1 MAKMIGGVLS
11 KGSGRLGG
19 YVLAVANGQQ
29 VIREY
34 QPNVANPRT
43 SLQRIQR
50 AKMVLAGKLSQITG
64 DDYIIGMAPSKRDR
78 RSEFVRNIIKVAQV
92 TEANGEYVANIQY
105 SDLVFSKG
113 APASYLEA
121 VITSWDQNGLTVLP
135 SWDENID
142 AVMVL
147 AVKYDS
153 LTKRYVSM
161 SSEIVTNSGNAAIL
175 NMGGTIAGD
184 KAIVYCIPLRKKT
197 TSGSATTDGVLGDN
211 SNYEADAQWGA
222 ADTYIHLAS
231 KFIGTKSYE

>member
-92 TEANGEYVANIQY
+92 TETNGEYVANIQY
-105 SDLVFSKG
+105 DDLVFSKG

-153 LTKRYVSM
+153 VTKRYVSI
-161 SSEIVTNSGNAAIL
+161 SSDIVTTSGNAAIL

-197 TSGSATTDGVLGDN
+197 TSGSATTTGVNGDN
-211 SNYEADAQWGA
+211 NNYEADAQWGA

-231 KFIGTKSYE
+231 KFMGTKSYE

>member
-29 VIREY
+29 IIREY

-50 AKMVLAGKLSQITG
+50 AKMVLAGKLSQITA
-64 DDYIIGMAPSKRDR
+64 DEYIIGMAPSKRNR
-78 RSEFVRNIIKVAQV
+78 RSEFVRNIIKAALVV
-92 TEANGEYVANIQY
+92 ESNGEYNANIEY
-105 SDLVFSKG
+105 EDLVFSKG

-135 SWDENID
+135 SWDETID

-153 LTKRYVSM
+153 VTKRYVSI
-161 SSEIVTNSGNAAIL
+161 SSEIVTTSGNAAIL
-175 NMGGTIAGD
+175 NMGGNLAGD
-184 KAIVYCIPLRKKT
+184 KAIVYCVPMRKKT
-197 TSGSATTDGVLGDN
+197 TSGSATTGGVFGGDDD
-211 SNYEADAQWGA
+211 YRADARWGA

-231 KFIGTKSYE
+231 KFIGTKQFE

>member
-29 VIREY
+29 IIREY

-50 AKMVLAGKLSQITG
+50 AKMVLAGKLSQITA

-78 RSEFVRNIIKVAQV
+78 RSEYVRNIIKVAQV
-92 TEANGEYVANIQY
+92 TENNGEYNANIQY
-105 SDLVFSKG
+105 ADLIFSKG

-135 SWDENID
+135 SWDENVD
-142 AVMVL
+142 AVMVV

-153 LTKRYVSM
+153 LTGRYVSM
-161 SSEIVTNSGNAAIL
+161 SSEIVTRSGDAAVI
-175 NMGGTIAGD
+175 NMGGTLAGD
-184 KAIVYCIPLRKKT
+184 KAIVYGIPLRKKT
-197 TSGSATTDGVLGDN
+197 TAGSANSGGVYGGDDD
-211 SNYEADAQWGA
+211 YRADAEWGA
-222 ADTYIHLAS
+222 ADTYTHLAS
-231 KFIGTKSYE
+231 KFLGTKQFE